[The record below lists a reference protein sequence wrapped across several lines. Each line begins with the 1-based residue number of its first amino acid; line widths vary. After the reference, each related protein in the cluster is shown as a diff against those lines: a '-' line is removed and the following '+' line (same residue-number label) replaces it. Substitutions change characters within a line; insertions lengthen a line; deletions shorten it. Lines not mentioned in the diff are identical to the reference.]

1 MKGENEMTDE
11 ATFYRRAKAWLD
23 EILERNPVSATRMG
37 NHQWDDRLG
46 DRTAGALED
55 EYQAILAALAELESF
70 DTARFGLNARI
81 DHTLV
86 SEILRS
92 DVRSHEKVEPH
103 LRSPGFY
110 LGEVMGGVFVLVM
123 REFAPLPERLRS
135 ALGRVREAPR
145 VLQEGMQNL
154 VPQQVPSIWAE
165 TVLEQARQAPGLFL
179 GLLPAMAAEAA
190 PELASELG
198 EAGQEAAQAIQAYA
212 EFLHNEVLPHCA
224 SDFAIGREH
233 FDELLRERHMV
244 DYDADQLLET
254 GWEQFRQTKAQMEAL
269 AREIDPDRTV
279 QELMEEAKADHPS
292 AEGLLDAYRQAV
304 ADIRQYVV
312 DHNIVTIPPDE
323 SLRIIETP
331 VYLRPILPYAAY
343 MSAGILA
350 EQQDGIFIVTPVD
363 PEQSPEDQ
371 EEKLKGHYWAKL
383 PITALHEAYPGHHLQ
398 FVWANRQEKL
408 PRRMGSFI
416 ATLFIE
422 GWAFYCEE
430 LLEQMGYIAQPIQRL
445 GRLSDQLWRSARIIL
460 DASLHTK
467 GMSVDEA
474 VRFLVEECQLEPAN
488 ALAEV
493 RRYTQTPTQP
503 QSYLMGKLALVDLV
517 AEYRAAHPDLSMR
530 ELHDAI
536 LGCGA
541 LTPRLMRQQLGLS
554 S

>member
-1 MKGENEMTDE
+1 MTDE
-11 ATFYRRAKAWLD
+11 ALFYRRAEEWLD
-23 EILERNPVSATRMG
+23 EILERNPVSATRLG
-37 NHQWDDRLG
+37 NHRWDDRLG
-46 DRTAGALED
+46 DRTAKALED
-55 EYQAILAALAELESF
+55 EYRAILAALAELQSF
-70 DTARFGLNARI
+70 DTARFGLSARI
-81 DHTLV
+81 DHILV
-86 SEILRS
+86 TEILRS
-92 DVRSHEKVEPH
+92 DVRSYEKVQAH
-103 LRSPGFY
+103 RSSPGFY

-123 REFAPLPERLRS
+123 REFAPLPGRLRS
-135 ALGRVREAPR
+135 ALGRVRQAAR

-154 VPQQVPSIWAE
+154 VAQQVPGVWAE
-165 TVLEQARQAPGLFL
+165 TALEQARQAPGLFM

-190 PELASELG
+190 PELSSELG
-198 EAGQEAAQAIQAYA
+198 EAGQKAAQAIQAYA
-212 EFLHNEVLPHCA
+212 EFLRNEVLPHCA
-224 SDFAIGREH
+224 GDFAVGREH

-244 DYDADQLLET
+244 DYDADGLLAT
-254 GWEQFRQTKAQMEAL
+254 GWEQLRQTKAQMEAL

-292 AEGLLDAYRQAV
+292 ADGLLDAYRQAV
-304 ADIRQYVV
+304 SDIRQYVI
-312 DHNIVTIPPDE
+312 DHDIVTIPPDE
-323 SLRIIETP
+323 SLRVIETP

-363 PEQSPEDQ
+363 PEQSAEDQ
-371 EEKLKGHYWAKL
+371 EQKLKGHYWAKL

-398 FVWANRQEKL
+398 FVWANRQEML

-460 DASLHTK
+460 DVSLHTK

-474 VRFLVEECQLEPAN
+474 VRFLVEECQLEPTN

-503 QSYLMGKLALVDLV
+503 QSYLMGKLALLDIV
-517 AEYRAAHPDLSMR
+517 AEYKAAHPELSMR

-536 LGCGA
+536 LGCGP